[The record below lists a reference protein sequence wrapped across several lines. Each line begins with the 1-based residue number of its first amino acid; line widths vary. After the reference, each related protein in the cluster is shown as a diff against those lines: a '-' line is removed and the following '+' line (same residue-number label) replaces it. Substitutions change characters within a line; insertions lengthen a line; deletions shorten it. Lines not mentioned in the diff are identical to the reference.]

1 MVLKHSV
8 LRDQIVLGVASDLVR
23 EKLLYENGLTLPS
36 ACSIVRACESSS
48 SQLNQISTRSESVNA
63 LQGKQ
68 LKDTRVACYQQCDG
82 ASTWSCRNC
91 GRQHRKGACVA
102 AAITCYRYGKFRH
115 FAKRCWK
122 GEGSQ
127 WQQSSSDGR
136 QMTRPTGQR
145 PQASQQPPP
154 KQQQLPA
161 QHGTYIPG

>member
-82 ASTWSCRNC
+82 AST
-91 GRQHRKGACVA
+91 
-102 AAITCYRYGKFRH
+102 
-115 FAKRCWK
+115 
-122 GEGSQ
+122 
-127 WQQSSSDGR
+127 
-136 QMTRPTGQR
+136 
-145 PQASQQPPP
+145 
-154 KQQQLPA
+154 
-161 QHGTYIPG
+161 